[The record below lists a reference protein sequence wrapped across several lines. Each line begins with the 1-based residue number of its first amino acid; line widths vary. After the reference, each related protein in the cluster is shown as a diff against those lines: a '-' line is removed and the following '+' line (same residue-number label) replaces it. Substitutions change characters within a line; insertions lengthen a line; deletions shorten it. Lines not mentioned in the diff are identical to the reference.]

1 MHYNKKAPR
10 KTQILVALGT
20 QILVALG
27 LGLGLTQL
35 HCASG
40 SDPESEDSSSD
51 AGGSSP
57 EAGAD
62 SNGSADSTLQGVDA
76 SPNAGDATSDA
87 TSDSPYDATSDAPYD
102 AGPEGEAGDG
112 GLSIAW
118 NAFLPLASGTSEG
131 DGGTTPDITGHGY
144 NATYSTGITFA
155 DGGMVL
161 AGDDGLVTVPPESS
175 GSVLNLT
182 GSYSVSVWVT
192 ISDASGFQTF
202 VSADGTQV
210 SEFYLQL
217 SGKGY
222 FGFALSYSDSDQGAS
237 PSCVAGAA
245 SITPQAG
252 TLYHL
257 VATRDA
263 ATGIDD
269 LYVNGALFGVAT
281 CPATTGAGWLASTF
295 GIGHGKF
302 SGSPTDFVTGSISG
316 VGFVDRVLTGTEVA
330 ELYSFGPEYS
340 P

>member
-1 MHYNKKAPR
+1 MHHNKKAPR
-10 KTQILVALGT
+10 KTQILVV
-20 QILVALG
+20 LVALG
-27 LGLGLTQL
+27 LGLVLTQV
-35 HCASG
+35 HCAGGAGLESG
-40 SDPESEDSSSD
+40 DSSSD

-62 SNGSADSTLQGVDA
+62 SNGSADTLQGVDA
-76 SPNAGDATSDA
+76 SPNAGDATSDSPGDA
-87 TSDSPYDATSDAPYD
+87 TSDSTSDAPDDATSDAPHD
-102 AGPEGEAGDG
+102 AGPAGEGGDG
-112 GLSIAW
+112 GIAW

-155 DGGMVL
+155 DAGLVL
-161 AGDDGLVTVPPESS
+161 AGDDGLVSVPPRSS
-175 GSVLNLT
+175 GSALNLT

-192 ISDASGFQTF
+192 ISDASGYQTF

-217 SGKGY
+217 SANGY
-222 FGFALSYSDSDQGAS
+222 FAFALSYTDADQGAT
-237 PSCVAGAA
+237 PSCVAGAT
-245 SITPQAG
+245 SIAPQAG

-263 ATGIDD
+263 ATGIDY

-281 CPATTGAGWLASTF
+281 CPATTGVGWLASTF
-295 GIGHGKF
+295 GIGHGRF
-302 SGSPTDFVTGSISG
+302 SGNPTDFVTGSISG

-330 ELYSFGPEYS
+330 ELYSFGREYS

>member
-1 MHYNKKAPR
+1 MHYTKAPQ
-10 KTQILVALGT
+10 KTQILVV
-20 QILVALG
+20 LVALG
-27 LGLGLTQL
+27 LGLGLGLTQL
-35 HCASG
+35 DCADG
-40 SDPESEDSSSD
+40 AADSEDSSAD

-62 SNGSADSTLQGVDA
+62 SNGSADGTLQGADA
-76 SPNAGDATSDA
+76 SPDAGDATSDSSADA
-87 TSDSPYDATSDAPYD
+87 TSDSPADATSDAGAGD
-102 AGPEGEAGDG
+102 AGGDG

-155 DGGMVL
+155 DAGMIL
-161 AGDDGLVTVPPESS
+161 AGDDGLVSVPPESS
-175 GSVLNLT
+175 GSALNLT

-192 ISDASGFQTF
+192 ISDASGYQTF

-217 SGKGY
+217 SANGY
-222 FGFALSYSDSDQGAS
+222 FGFALSYTDADQGAT
-237 PSCVAGAA
+237 PSCVAGAT
-245 SITPQAG
+245 SIAPQAN

-263 ATGIDD
+263 ATGIDY

-281 CPATTGAGWLASTF
+281 CPATTGVGWLASTF